1 MRRKRSRPWRYVAKQ
16 TTISFG
22 YDASLEIVTKDHQ
35 KLMLANS
42 GVIDLSGRQDS
53 RQRGWRVLHVAMI
66 FDGKT
71 LTIVHKDAQYL
82 CPAATPG
89 TLIISS

>member
-1 MRRKRSRPWRYVAKQ
+1 MADYVASQ

-42 GVIDLSGRQDS
+42 GVIDLKRPDKI
-53 RQRGWRVLHVAMI
+53 RAH
-66 FDGKT
+66 T
-71 LTIVHKDAQYL
+71 
-82 CPAATPG
+82 
-89 TLIISS
+89 